1 MTQPT
6 ELSQFTNERLIQA
19 AQGIVSALEGAVL
32 GQRMAVETLVV
43 AFMAGGHA
51 LLEGVPGLGKT
62 LLARAFASSL
72 GVGFSRVQFTP
83 DLMPADVIGANVYD
97 ASPALSG

>member
-1 MTQPT
+1 MTQTP
-6 ELSQFTNERLIQA
+6 QFPNERLIQA

-32 GQRMAVETLVV
+32 GQRAAVETLVV

-62 LLARAFASSL
+62 LLARSPPRSGCSSA
-72 GVGFSRVQFTP
+72 GSSSRPT
-83 DLMPADVIGANVYD
+83 
-97 ASPALSG
+97 